1 MEGFD
6 RVSQPVVDESTSGMF
21 RPKGVVRPRVQVE
34 EQLREAILSGELP
47 SGHRLQ
53 SEAELARLF
62 GVSRNTVREGLRS
75 LETQGLISKI
85 PGAGGGSFVQAV
97 DQRSLSR
104 VLQES
109 VGNLIQLGRIS
120 LDELSAMRE
129 YLEVPS
135 VRLAATHRS
144 DEDVEELRSIV
155 ERQQAL
161 PGRELNDAENRKLNL
176 EFHNTVA
183 RVSGNLLLN
192 TFVHA
197 MHRVTTS
204 AQYVTFGQAAWES
217 NLAHHRDLL
226 TAIADRDPDKAESV
240 MRTHL
245 KYIRANMSRA
255 IGGPRLGSD

>member
-1 MEGFD
+1 M
-6 RVSQPVVDESTSGMF
+6 SQPVIDESVDAVF
-21 RPKGVVRPRVQVE
+21 RPKSVVRPRVQVE

-47 SGHRLQ
+47 AGYRLA
-53 SEAELARLF
+53 SEAELARQF
-62 GVSRNTVREGLRS
+62 GVSRNTVREGLQS
-75 LETQGLISKI
+75 LATQGLISKI

-109 VGNLIQLGRIS
+109 VGNLIQLGKIG
-120 LDELSAMRE
+120 LDELSGVRE

-135 VRLAATHRS
+135 ARLAATRRS
-144 DEDVEELRSIV
+144 DEDVEALRSIV

-183 RVSGNLLLN
+183 RLSGNILLN

-204 AQYVTFGQAAWES
+204 GRYVTMGEAAWES
-217 NLAHHRDLL
+217 NLAQHRDLV

-245 KYIRANMSRA
+245 DYIRANMSRT
-255 IGGPRLGSD
+255 IGGPRLESED

>member
-1 MEGFD
+1 M
-6 RVSQPVVDESTSGMF
+6 SQPVIDESIDAMF
-21 RPKGVVRPRVQVE
+21 RPKSVVRPRVQVE
-34 EQLREAILSGELP
+34 EQLRAAILSGELP
-47 SGHRLQ
+47 AGYRLA

-62 GVSRNTVREGLRS
+62 GVSRNTVREGLQS
-75 LETQGLISKI
+75 LATQGLISKI

-109 VGNLIQLGRIS
+109 VGNLIQMGTIG
-120 LDELSAMRE
+120 LDDLSALRE

-135 VRLAATHRS
+135 ARLAATHRS
-144 DEDVEELRSIV
+144 DKDVEALRSIV

-176 EFHNTVA
+176 EFHNTVVT
-183 RVSGNLLLN
+183 VSGNILLN

-197 MHRVTTS
+197 MHQVTTS
-204 AQYVTFGQAAWES
+204 AQYVTMAATEGQTAWES
-217 NLAHHRDLL
+217 NLAHHRDLV

-245 KYIRANMSRA
+245 NYIRANMSPA

>member
-1 MEGFD
+1 M
-6 RVSQPVVDESTSGMF
+6 SQPVTNESIHGMF

-34 EQLREAILSGELP
+34 EQIRAAILSGELP
-47 SGHRLQ
+47 AGHRLQ

-97 DQRSLSR
+97 DQQSLSR

-109 VGNLIQLGRIS
+109 VGTLIQLGTIG
-120 LDELSAMRE
+120 LDDLSALRQ

-135 VRLAATHRS
+135 ARLAAERRS
-144 DEDVEELRSIV
+144 AEDIEALRSIV

-161 PGRELNDAENRKLNL
+161 LDGEVNDAENRELNL

-183 RVSGNLLLN
+183 RVSGNALLN
-192 TFVHA
+192 TFVSATHQA
-197 MHRVTTS
+197 STS
-204 AQYVTFGQAAWES
+204 AQYVTMGQAAWES
-217 NLAHHRDLL
+217 NLAYHRDLV
-226 TAIADRDPDKAESV
+226 TAIANREPDKAESV
-240 MRTHL
+240 MRAHL
-245 KYIRANMSRA
+245 NYVRANISQA
-255 IGGPRLGSD
+255 IDGPRLGSE